1 MEFFSCQWR
10 RSVLISSIVPGV
22 FSKLFFVVVVIVL
35 VKEDEL
41 NSCYELKMQCP
52 AQDDEHQ
59 ELRQPVGPVQQLV
72 VAALAACSIG
82 AAAASL
88 LA

>member
-1 MEFFSCQWR
+1 M
-10 RSVLISSIVPGV
+10 
-22 FSKLFFVVVVIVL
+22 
-35 VKEDEL
+35 KEDEL

-59 ELRQPVGPVQQLV
+59 ELRQPVEPVQQLV

>member
-22 FSKLFFVVVVIVL
+22 FSKLFFVVVIVL

>member
-22 FSKLFFVVVVIVL
+22 FSKLFFVVFIVL